1 MRWQKA
7 LACAL
12 KDMILS
18 IMGGLLGAVIALY
31 LYNGNFLFEVVI
43 LIVIF
48 TIMLF
53 FLYYQAKKDTFM

>member
-1 MRWQKA
+1 MRWKKA

-18 IMGGLLGAVIALY
+18 IMGGLLGAMIALY
-31 LYNGNFLFEVVI
+31 LYDRKFLFEIVI

-48 TIMLF
+48 TIVLF
-53 FLYYQAKKDTFM
+53 FLYYRAKKDTFM